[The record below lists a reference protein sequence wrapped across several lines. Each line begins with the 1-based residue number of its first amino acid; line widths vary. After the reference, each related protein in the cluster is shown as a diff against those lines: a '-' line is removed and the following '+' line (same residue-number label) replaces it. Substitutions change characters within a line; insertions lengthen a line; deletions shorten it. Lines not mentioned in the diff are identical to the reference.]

1 MGPGASRKTK
11 RCFRTKIRRGCQRLL
26 ACTRGYAHARGHSRG
41 VRIGS
46 LVVVRN
52 VSDLSLWSH
61 FRERSRVRAHVS
73 PRCVVNVLRV
83 AFESSFL
90 STSRVSLMNTR
101 ERAHYFNYGVL
112 YSD

>member
-1 MGPGASRKTK
+1 MGSSGVTDANPIKYMSASKAWCFEKDKTMFSHEDQA
-11 RCFRTKIRRGCQRLL
+11 RMSALARGC
-26 ACTRGYAHARGHSRG
+26 AGSHARGHSRG

-83 AFESSFL
+83 AFESSFFKYE
-90 STSRVSLMNTR
+90 SR
-101 ERAHYFNYGVL
+101 EF
-112 YSD
+112 